1 MKKIR
6 YREAGKTV
14 TLYSPAGRTESFG
27 FTGMFFLPH
36 SAPPYRYIMQIEG
49 VIAAVI
55 VVDIPS
61 AVAVVPHLLHLL
73 HSFGTLMVE
82 FLQKSGVCFLTV
94 MLSVHL
100 NFY

>member
-36 SAPPYRYIMQIEG
+36 SAPPYRYIIARLMKSISATVHRSSST
-49 VIAAVI
+49 VIFRQNVGFGKQ
-55 VVDIPS
+55 
-61 AVAVVPHLLHLL
+61 LHQ
-73 HSFGTLMVE
+73 E
-82 FLQKSGVCFLTV
+82 K
-94 MLSVHL
+94 
-100 NFY
+100 